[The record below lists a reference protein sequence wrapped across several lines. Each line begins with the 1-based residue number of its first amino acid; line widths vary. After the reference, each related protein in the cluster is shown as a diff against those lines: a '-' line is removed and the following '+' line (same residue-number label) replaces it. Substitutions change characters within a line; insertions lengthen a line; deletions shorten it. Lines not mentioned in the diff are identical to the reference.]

1 MKQKELKNLAKK
13 IAKLELTMQATDDQD
28 VIADCESQIM
38 YLTGRV
44 TSFEEIDALD
54 EMIQEILQNS

>member
-13 IAKLELTMQATDDQD
+13 IAKLELTIQNTDDVN
-28 VIADCESQIM
+28 VIAECEQEIM

-44 TSFEEIDALD
+44 TSFEEIDILD
-54 EMIQEILQNS
+54 EMIQEILQNV

>member
-13 IAKLELTMQATDDQD
+13 IAKLELTMQATDDPS
-28 VIADCESQIM
+28 VIADCETQIM

-44 TSFEEIDALD
+44 TSFEDIDALD

>member
-13 IAKLELTMQATDDQD
+13 IAKLELTIQNTDDAN
-28 VIADCESQIM
+28 VIAECEQEIM

-44 TSFEEIDALD
+44 TSFEEIDILD
-54 EMIQEILQNS
+54 EMIQEILQNV